1 MNDLTGAVARTRAR
15 LAHGDSCHEHVMRGG
30 RGEPCDKPAVALR
43 DDTEADS
50 YYPVCVR
57 HARGFCIPVVD
68 RFDLLALL
76 DALDAAEAQVQRVRA
91 LHFGEYVEDEDR
103 NRCYECGDEWPCCT
117 ERALNPEVTL

>member
-1 MNDLTGAVARTRAR
+1 MIDLPTTRRNLRQR
-15 LAHGDSCHEHVMRGG
+15 LSVYRDSG
-30 RGEPCDKPAVALR
+30 
-43 DDTEADS
+43 
-50 YYPVCVR
+50 
-57 HARGFCIPVVD
+57 CIPIPAAT
-68 RFDLLALL
+68 LTALL